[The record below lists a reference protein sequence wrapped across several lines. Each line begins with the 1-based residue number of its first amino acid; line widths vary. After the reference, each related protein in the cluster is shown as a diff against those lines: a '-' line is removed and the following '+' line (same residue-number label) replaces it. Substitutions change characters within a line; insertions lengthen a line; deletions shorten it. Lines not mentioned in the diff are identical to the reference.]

1 MENLMEKFVE
11 VFKQF
16 EKLNPMEMQV
26 VLCMLIDKTAK
37 ENGVASV
44 ELMGALRPLIE
55 VVNEQMGTEGL

>member
-1 MENLMEKFVE
+1 MENLMEKFAE
-11 VFKQF
+11 VYEPFG
-16 EKLNPMEMQV
+16 KLNPLEMQV

>member
-1 MENLMEKFVE
+1 ME